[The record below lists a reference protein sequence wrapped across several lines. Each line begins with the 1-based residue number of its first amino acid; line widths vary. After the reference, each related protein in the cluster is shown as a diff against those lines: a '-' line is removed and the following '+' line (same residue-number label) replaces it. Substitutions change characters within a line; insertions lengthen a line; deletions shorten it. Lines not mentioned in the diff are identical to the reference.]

1 MSMFTKITLSLF
13 LSTCVWINFA
23 YTQTSTYE
31 EVYNIMQTKCTG
43 CHGGAAPQGALD
55 LSGSMTEV
63 YDVLVGKTPTNPA
76 AAAKGY
82 KQVAPGYVENSY
94 LLNKLATPEWDDTFP
109 LEVAEGN
116 LMPPAPLDPLTSKE
130 IELFRQWILF
140 GAPKDEQVVEPEVL
154 EDYYENG
161 MALLGTDVI
170 AAPDPSEGFQIRL
183 GPFFLKPGEEREFFK
198 KHDMGLDIDTEV
210 NRIDLSFN
218 DESHHFILYK
228 MGENIAGNVRD
239 GMRDIQEAEF
249 AMVSNTLVS
258 AWQNEHSHILP
269 EGAAYRFKDDTY
281 LDLNYHLKNYSAV
294 GILAAEVYI
303 NVYTQTI
310 GTAKHEMFSTL
321 LPYDIFDLFTGGSLG
336 DNLIIPNNGDL
347 ITFTDYVWV
356 PDLPFVPF
364 HPGTWH
370 IWQLSTH
377 THARGTDY
385 DIYLA
390 NPDGSKGEQIYEGFY
405 NFGYTFNQGYFD
417 YEHPPIR
424 TFDPLLPIDMGLG
437 GGIVHEA
444 KFINNEA
451 DTLGWGDTTDDEMM
465 LLFVHFTT
473 EALTTDVEDAV
484 ETPTKLG
491 VFPNPVSA
499 QTTISY
505 ELKDRAQ
512 VALQVFDVLGK
523 KVSEIVNTNQ
533 TAGDY
538 NHTFDTAKAG
548 LSNGIYLVQLTI
560 DGEIAAS
567 EKVMVSR

>member
-1 MSMFTKITLSLF
+1 MVQKVNRFTKVF
-13 LSTCVWINFA
+13 
-23 YTQTSTYE
+23 
-31 EVYNIMQTKCTG
+31 
-43 CHGGAAPQGALD
+43 
-55 LSGSMTEV
+55 
-63 YDVLVGKTPTNPA
+63 
-76 AAAKGY
+76 
-82 KQVAPGYVENSY
+82 
-94 LLNKLATPEWDDTFP
+94 
-109 LEVAEGN
+109 
-116 LMPPAPLDPLTSKE
+116 
-130 IELFRQWILF
+130 
-140 GAPKDEQVVEPEVL
+140 
-154 EDYYENG
+154 
-161 MALLGTDVI
+161 
-170 AAPDPSEGFQIRL
+170 
-183 GPFFLKPGEEREFFK
+183 
-198 KHDMGLDIDTEV
+198 
-210 NRIDLSFN
+210 
-218 DESHHFILYK
+218 
-228 MGENIAGNVRD
+228 
-239 GMRDIQEAEF
+239 
-249 AMVSNTLVS
+249 
-258 AWQNEHSHILP
+258 
-269 EGAAYRFKDDTY
+269 
-281 LDLNYHLKNYSAV
+281 
-294 GILAAEVYI
+294 
-303 NVYTQTI
+303 
-310 GTAKHEMFSTL
+310 
-321 LPYDIFDLFTGGSLG
+321 
-336 DNLIIPNNGDL
+336 
-347 ITFTDYVWV
+347 
-356 PDLPFVPF
+356 
-364 HPGTWH
+364 
-370 IWQLSTH
+370 
-377 THARGTDY
+377 
-385 DIYLA
+385 
-390 NPDGSKGEQIYEGFY
+390 GSKGEQIYEGFY

-538 NHTFDTAKAG
+538 NYTFDTAKAG